1 MGFVIKTIRSA
12 VGEVNEDV
20 CYHFEVFEDFMAFE
34 KQEKMSGDD
43 SPEEV
48 ALITTLPVEESE
60 YETYCGDDPRCVTEI
75 IEGKKYRIKGNDVS
89 CHNFSTGEIVTASED
104 SNHNDEALCETEKER
119 WWVHASEVEPID

>member
-34 KQEKMSGDD
+34 KQEKD
-43 SPEEV
+43 SLRDV
-48 ALITTLPVEESE
+48 ALIAAPPVEESG
-60 YETYCGDDPRCVTEI
+60 YVGTCDDYAGRVTEI
-75 IEGKKYRIKGNDVS
+75 IEGKRYRIKGNDVS